1 MPWKDDHDDF
11 GPDEYGDN
19 DVFVLAFERV
29 KAETKKAWFVIFE
42 SDGLEI
48 VEAWLPKS
56 ECVLNTQKSEIEVP
70 SWLVY
75 EKELEKYEK
84 EGIENENARHRFYPH
99 TRSRGCLH
107 GWRSS

>member
-1 MPWKDDHDDF
+1 MSYDPDYDDF
-11 GPDEYGDN
+11 DPDEGAD
-19 DVFVLAFERV
+19 DGMVLSFERV
-29 KAETKKAWFVIFE
+29 KAETKKAWLVVFE

-48 VEAWLPKS
+48 VEEAWLPKS

-84 EGIENENARHRFYPH
+84 ED
-99 TRSRGCLH
+99 
-107 GWRSS
+107 